1 MLLFFFFLFFGHLG
15 IRMRISLRGPLLSL
29 TDRIQTHICWT
40 SIHTC
45 FLSPVLPESTYPT
58 GQVLQEMQRLIR
70 HAQGVAG
77 TRYAEYRRAA
87 VRGAE
92 RGF

>member
-1 MLLFFFFLFFGHLG
+1 MW
-15 IRMRISLRGPLLSL
+15 ISLRGPLLSL
-29 TDRIQTHICWT
+29 IDRIQTHICWT

-45 FLSPVLPESTYPT
+45 FLGPVLPELTHPT
-58 GQVLQEMQRLIR
+58 GQVLREMQRLIR

-77 TRYAEYRRAA
+77 TRYVGREYGRAA

-92 RGF
+92 KGF